1 MGLALALRFSVSARV
16 GGLAGP
22 GPRSSSYGVRP
33 HLPGRRAASRH
44 FQASDPQL
52 HEPEAAGGADA
63 RRRCRLEGDR
73 QCEVSNWPAA
83 ARTPSGPYGQW
94 TPEPLDA
101 RSRLDLLDGFG
112 PSIVMPGRPARRRD
126 LGSYPLVDVV
136 ADVPRE
142 SVPPGRHDKRVS
154 TAGISRN
161 RS

>member
-1 MGLALALRFSVSARV
+1 MGLALALRFSASARV

-22 GPRSSSYGVRP
+22 GPRSSSDGVRP
-33 HLPGRRAASRH
+33 QLPRPSGRLPSLPSVRAS
-44 FQASDPQL
+44 L
-52 HEPEAAGGADA
+52 HELASPGGADA
-63 RRRCRLEGDR
+63 RRRCRLNGDR